1 MVLDKLKNCR
11 ISIHIFTCIK
21 TNSFRMVVIVKTIVK
36 KKFHIYKCIMFNF
49 VLYYFF
55 LTVMLYS
62 IEKPFCR
69 AFSSG
74 NLRTPV
80 SVNFS
85 SGKVDNSL

>member
-1 MVLDKLKNCR
+1 
-11 ISIHIFTCIK
+11 
-21 TNSFRMVVIVKTIVK
+21 
-36 KKFHIYKCIMFNF
+36 MFNF
-49 VLYYFF
+49 VFYYFF

-74 NLRTPV
+74 NLRTLV